1 LVKILF
7 QGFPP
12 SIYIVITSDKKIQ
25 TKFLWNK
32 FSFSNKKY
40 QMLPLKV
47 LGQNLHLIFTVGLT
61 TDPPT
66 PVPSEK
72 IIIGK
77 FLSSLLIHC
86 IFVAKMIWFF

>member
-1 LVKILF
+1 
-7 QGFPP
+7 
-12 SIYIVITSDKKIQ
+12 
-25 TKFLWNK
+25 
-32 FSFSNKKY
+32 
-40 QMLPLKV
+40 
-47 LGQNLHLIFTVGLT
+47 LT